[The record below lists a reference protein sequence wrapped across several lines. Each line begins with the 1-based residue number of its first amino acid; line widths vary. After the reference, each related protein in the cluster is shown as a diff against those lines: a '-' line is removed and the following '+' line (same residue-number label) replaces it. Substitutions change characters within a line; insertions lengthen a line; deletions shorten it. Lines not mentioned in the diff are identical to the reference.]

1 MIATW
6 RGLDVLR
13 GIGVFGVVLMHTAF
27 FHFDGVWDID
37 FANPPL
43 VITVIGFLLM
53 FAGLFA
59 MVSGFGHTVRFAER
73 QAVGEGLGR
82 TLASRALAGLYVL
95 VVAYAYFVFT
105 GPGLVHFETQSWNQ
119 SVLVEL
125 IGSGRFPGFSA
136 ERLLYVDSL
145 VMIGSNA
152 ILVGLFL
159 ALAQRLARRRVVP
172 AGLAGGAA
180 LVVLLVSLAR
190 IPLYEVYLA
199 ALERGDTVTVYGLN
213 WLVNKNNPL
222 LPYLAFGLFGVW
234 VGLTL
239 RQRGA
244 RGLGRV
250 VTLGALLLGIGLVL
264 YFALPRTMLERAI
277 DVTWYAIMVTQAGLF
292 LLFVALAVWLYD
304 LRQGAAARRLG
315 RVSRFFARFGVA
327 GLTVY
332 FLESVVSAGVFRGLR
347 AIWPN
352 LRLDTLAAVG
362 AGVLFALAWGVV
374 LVFWERSGYRF
385 GLERLY
391 CRVMVWAGGSAK
403 RAKLEAGR
411 R

>member
-1 MIATW
+1 MIVTW

-37 FANPPL
+37 FAHPPL

-59 MVSGFGHTVRFAER
+59 MVSGCGHTVRFAQR
-73 QAVGEGLGR
+73 QATGEGLAR
-82 TLASRALAGLYVL
+82 TLASRAVAGLYVL

-119 SVLVEL
+119 SILVEL

-152 ILVGLFL
+152 ILIGLFL
-159 ALAQRLARRRVVP
+159 ALGQRLARRHGVS

-180 LVVLLVSLAR
+180 LVALLVSLAR
-190 IPLYEVYLA
+190 IPLYEVYVT
-199 ALERGDTVTVYGLN
+199 ALDQGDGVAIIGLN

-222 LPYLAFGLFGVW
+222 LPYLAFGLFGSW

-239 RQRGA
+239 RQRGKG
-244 RGLGRV
+244 GLVRV
-250 VTLGALLLGIGLVL
+250 VALGALLLGAGLVL
-264 YFALPRTMLERAI
+264 YFVLPSTMLERSI
-277 DVTWYAIMVTQAGLF
+277 DFTWYAIMVTQAGLF

-304 LRQGAAARRLG
+304 LRPGAAAQRLG

-332 FLESVVSAGVFRGLR
+332 FLESLVSAGVFRGLR
-347 AIWPN
+347 AVWPG
-352 LRLDTLAAVG
+352 LRLGTLAAVG
-362 AGVLFALAWGVV
+362 AGVLFALAWGLALV
-374 LVFWERSGYRF
+374 LWERSGYRF

-391 CRVMVWAGGSAK
+391 CRVMDSVGGSAK